1 MVCDYWLLIRGCGY
15 VCHQQ
20 YDELKGHNPPPSPW
34 RDRPIQES
42 LDLFEVILTST
53 HISLPLSHSLLPLG
67 HEEG

>member
-1 MVCDYWLLIRGCGY
+1 M
-15 VCHQQ
+15 CHQQ

-42 LDLFEVILTST
+42 LDLFEVILIST
-53 HISLPLSHSLLPLG
+53 RISLPLSHSLLSLG